1 MGKNTYKAA
10 GVDKE
15 AGYKSVELIKK
26 FIKNTYNPYVL
37 GDLGSFAGAVEIPP
51 GYDNPV
57 LVSGTDGVGT
67 KLLVAQFMDK
77 HDTVGQDL
85 VAMCVND
92 VLCHGAKPIYF
103 LDYIACG
110 KNKPKKIAQI
120 VEGIANGCIIADCP
134 LIGGETAE
142 MPGMYAE
149 DEYDL
154 AGFTSGIVDKKNFI
168 TAKNVAG
175 GDVLIGLKASGLHS
189 NGYSLVRKVFFEA
202 NNYHVDTYFEELGRT
217 LGEELITPT
226 CIYVR
231 DIMHLLGEVNVKGMC
246 NITGGGYTENIPRM
260 IPDGLCARVRTRTY
274 DNPIYDMLAREG
286 DIDEEEMY
294 ATFNMGTGFVI
305 AVAAQDYDKACAMLK
320 PFGHEPFE
328 LGVVAEGK
336 EKINLWF

>member
-1 MGKNTYKAA
+1 
-10 GVDKE
+10 
-15 AGYKSVELIKK
+15 
-26 FIKNTYNPYVL
+26 
-37 GDLGSFAGAVEIPP
+37 
-51 GYDNPV
+51 
-57 LVSGTDGVGT
+57 
-67 KLLVAQFMDK
+67 
-77 HDTVGQDL
+77 
-85 VAMCVND
+85 
-92 VLCHGAKPIYF
+92 
-103 LDYIACG
+103 
-110 KNKPKKIAQI
+110 
-120 VEGIANGCIIADCP
+120 
-134 LIGGETAE
+134 
-142 MPGMYAE
+142 
-149 DEYDL
+149 
-154 AGFTSGIVDKKNFI
+154 
-168 TAKNVAG
+168 
-175 GDVLIGLKASGLHS
+175 VLIGLKASGLHS